1 MRTAI
6 ASLRGHA
13 CVGALAIGLLGV
25 GAPAFAQG
33 SAGAAAETPASA
45 SADEEAGRGSDEAI
59 IVTGSRIVS
68 GFDRPTP
75 VSVMGADRLAERG
88 ATNLGDAL
96 NELPSFRATNTPASS
111 GLNATTGNYIGGR
124 ILDLRGLGAVRTLTL
139 VDGKRFVPST
149 TQATVDTNMIPSI
162 LLSRAEVVTG
172 GASAVYGSDAVSG
185 VVNLLLDKRFTGYKA
200 NAQIGFSEYGDN
212 FTRQFGAA
220 AGWQFGSNL
229 HVVVGGEYEK
239 ADGVEACPERDW
251 CAHGL
256 INISRNPGVTSL
268 PANNILSNVYPWTA
282 PYNGIT
288 TPPAAAYSG
297 KLVPT
302 LRPVDGIAFKPDG
315 TPYRTTQGTLA
326 NNLYQ
331 QGGTN
336 DGPGENIYFDFP
348 IVSPTERW
356 NAMGFATWEAT
367 PALTIELGVNYGH
380 SEGRHRAVAYR
391 NTAITIQADNPFIPT
406 SADPSLDIRTL
417 LAQGGLTS
425 FTLGKGF
432 RDIGAADLIV
442 KNDMYR
448 VVASAAYDIGND
460 WKADIYYQYGRNKFR
475 SDMLG
480 GTVTS
485 RIVKALDATT
495 SGGVPVCRVNADAVT
510 TNDDPACVPLNPFGS
525 GQGATFDAA
534 KAYIKAD
541 GFQTNNTTEH
551 VVAANVTGSLV
562 ELPAG
567 KLGVAIG
574 GEYRS
579 DSVNGNADALSRTNA
594 FFMGNGAVI
603 SGKIDV
609 AEVYG
614 ETEVPILRG
623 MTGFEELSFSGAVR
637 RTHYKRSSALFPSST
652 VDVTTWKVG
661 GVWAPIDAIRF
672 RVTRSR
678 DIRAPNVAELFGPVT
693 KSSGILNDP
702 ANGGQQTVV
711 PITLGS
717 NPNLRPE
724 KADTFTVGVV
734 LQPTGGFLGRF
745 RLSADYYDIDI
756 DDAISTLGQQN
767 VVTRCSQGD
776 ALSCSL
782 VTRDS
787 NNIITNVTDTVQNV
801 NQLIARGIDFELN
814 YRQPLGG
821 DNTLNLSV
829 MASNVR
835 DLITVDA
842 VGPVERAGQTGLRG
856 GTPPG
861 IPDWT
866 VDGTASLTLGEMF
879 AFSTHVRWIN
889 KGFYNAAFIGAEQPG
904 YAITL
909 ANSSSTNAM
918 PSRTYVDILGTVK
931 VPLGADNRMDVYFGI
946 DNLFNIDPP
955 AYPGANGSGN
965 NVLFNPVGRM
975 FKAGVRAV
983 F

>member
-1 MRTAI
+1 MNNAMI
-6 ASLRGHA
+6 SLRSQA
-13 CVGALAIGLLGV
+13 CAAALAIGLLGV
-25 GAPAFAQG
+25 AASPALAQEP
-33 SAGAAAETPASA
+33 AGAASGAAASNTQDDTTR
-45 SADEEAGRGSDEAI
+45 SGEDQAI
-59 IVTGSRIVS
+59 VVTGSRIVS

-96 NELPSFRATNTPASS
+96 NELPSFRATNTPAST
-111 GLNATTGNYIGGR
+111 GLGATAGNYIGGR

-200 NAQIGFSEYGDN
+200 NAQIGFSDYGDN

-220 AGWQFGSNL
+220 AGWQIGSTFHL
-229 HVVVGGEYEK
+229 MVGGEYEK
-239 ADGVEACPERDW
+239 ADGVEACPTRDW
-251 CAHGL
+251 CANGL
-256 INISRNPGVTSL
+256 INVGRNRGVTSI
-268 PANNILSNVYPWTA
+268 PANNILTNVSPWTA

-288 TPPAAAYSG
+288 TPPSSAYDG
-297 KLVPT
+297 NLVPT
-302 LRPVDGIAFKPDG
+302 LRPIDGIAFRADG
-315 TPYRTTQGTLA
+315 TPYRATQGTLA

-331 QGGTN
+331 QGGTS

-348 IVSPTERW
+348 IVSPTKRW

-367 PALTIELGVNYGH
+367 PALTIELGFNYGH

-391 NTAITIQADNPFIPT
+391 NIALTIRDDNPFIPT
-406 SADPSLDIRTL
+406 STDPSLDIRTL
-417 LAQGGLTS
+417 MAEGGLTS

-432 RDIGAADLIV
+432 RDVGAADLLV

-448 VVASAAYDIGND
+448 AVISAAYDLGND

-475 SDMLG
+475 SDMTG

-485 RIVKALDATT
+485 RIVNALDATT
-495 SGGVPVCRVNADAVT
+495 SGGVPVCRINADAIT

-534 KAYIKAD
+534 KTYIKAN

-551 VVAANVTGSLV
+551 VVAANITGSLV

-567 KLGVAIG
+567 KLGIAIG

-579 DSVNGNADALSRTNA
+579 DSVNGDADALSRANA
-594 FFMGNGAVI
+594 FFMGNGAAI

-623 MTGFEELSFSGAVR
+623 MTGFEELSLSGAIR

-661 GVWAPIDAIRF
+661 GVWAPIDAVRF

-678 DIRAPNVAELFGPVT
+678 DIRAPNVSELFGPVI
-693 KSSGILNDP
+693 KSSGILTNPFNDG
-702 ANGGQQTVV
+702 AQTVV
-711 PITLGS
+711 DVTLGS

-767 VVTRCSQGD
+767 VATRCFQGD

-782 VTRDS
+782 ITLDGK
-787 NNIITNVTDTVQNV
+787 NIVNVTDTVQNV

-821 DNTLNLSV
+821 DNALNLSV

-866 VDGTASLTLGEMF
+866 VDATANLTLGEMF
-879 AFSTHVRWIN
+879 AFSTHLRWIN
-889 KGFYNAAFIGAEQPG
+889 KGFYNAAFVGAEESG

-909 ANSSSTNAM
+909 PNSSSTNAV

-931 VPLGADNRMDVYFGI
+931 VPLNTDNRMDVYFGV
-946 DNLFNIDPP
+946 DNLFNVDPP
-955 AYPGANGSGN
+955 AFPGANGSGN

-975 FKAGVRAV
+975 FKAGIRAA